1 MTLTLRPTRRSF
13 IATSILAV
21 PALATPTVRASQ
33 GRSARQVVE
42 RIRTE
47 FGPTWRE
54 TPTDTFHA
62 GNPDT
67 VVTGVATTVMS
78 TLDVLQR
85 AVKARKN
92 LVISHEPTFYTGN
105 DNVTELTADPIYLRK
120 LAFIKAND
128 LVVFRFH
135 DNWHA
140 RRPEPMGQGLAD
152 LLGWG
157 AMRSADEPDVF
168 VIPATTVGGIA
179 KLIEQRLGV
188 RSYRVVG
195 AATTAVRRLGFL
207 PGTPP
212 SATAA
217 SRLLPR
223 VDLILAGEQR
233 EWEGVYYAYDTVTT
247 GAAKAM
253 ITLGHAASED
263 PGMKLCAD
271 WLKTFISDVPVEWL
285 PAGEPFTRLS

>member
-1 MTLTLRPTRRSF
+1 MRARSSKSRRSF
-13 IATSILAV
+13 IVASILAA
-21 PALATPTVRASQ
+21 PALATAMSRVSQ
-33 GRSARQVVE
+33 GSSARQLVD
-42 RIRTE
+42 RIRTA

-54 TPTDTFHA
+54 TSTDTFHA

-67 VVTGVATTVMS
+67 MVTGIATTVMS

-85 AVKARKN
+85 AATARRN

-105 DNVTELTADPIYLRK
+105 DDVTDLAADPTYLRK
-120 LAFIKAND
+120 LAFIRENN

-140 RRPEPMGQGLAD
+140 RRPEPMGQGLAE

-157 AMRSADEPDVF
+157 SMRSAAEPDVF
-168 VIPATTVGGIA
+168 VVPDTTVGGVA
-179 KLIEQRLGV
+179 KLIEQRLGT
-188 RSYRVVG
+188 RSYRVIG
-195 AATTAVRRLGFL
+195 AATTVVRRIGFL

-285 PAGEPFTRLS
+285 PAGEPFTRMP